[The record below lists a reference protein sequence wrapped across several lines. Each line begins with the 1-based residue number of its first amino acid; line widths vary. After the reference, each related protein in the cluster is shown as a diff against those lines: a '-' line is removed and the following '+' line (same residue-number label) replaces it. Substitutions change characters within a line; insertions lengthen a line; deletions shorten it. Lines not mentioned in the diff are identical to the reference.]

1 MEKEEK
7 KGTSSQNV
15 LNVILVII
23 CGAIM
28 GLFVYDY
35 INKNNQIAELRDAER
50 ESAKQSTKELEV
62 KWEQRVNRL
71 ADIYRDTSM
80 SNVPVA
86 AEAVVS
92 GDENERI
99 KSDIARNISQNLSPI
114 MAKIDEGH
122 GMTNEKLDKI
132 MNDLIEL
139 IDKEIQKGV
148 QLRQQMAEEIA
159 KERAIA
165 GVLQSHLT
173 ETQKIVSELN
183 GFTSEMKGLYL
194 SEKPDDSAFGD
205 IGRAAMCVPQFA
217 KNVLTFDWY
226 TSTDRIRAKNELDA
240 KHREIMDRF
249 EAVGKDGVE
258 IRRVPLVSVRRNF
271 FDWDIRPHVERK
283 PEEPELVK

>member
-1 MEKEEK
+1 MEKEDK
-7 KGTSSQNV
+7 KGSSSQNV

-35 INKNNQIAELRDAER
+35 INKNNQIADLREAER
-50 ESAKQSTKELEV
+50 DSAKKSVEQLEV

-71 ADIYRDTSM
+71 AEMYSDTSM
-80 SNVPVA
+80 SNVTVPEGVP
-86 AEAVVS
+86 VS

-99 KSDIARNISQNLSPI
+99 KSDIARNISDNLSPI
-114 MAKIDEGH
+114 MAKIDEGQ

-132 MNDLIEL
+132 MNDLL
-139 IDKEIQKGV
+139 DLLDKELKKSV
-148 QLRQQMAEEIA
+148 ELRKQMAEEVA

-165 GVLQSHLT
+165 GVLQSELT

-183 GFTSEMKGLYL
+183 GFTSELRGMYL
-194 SEKPDDSAFGD
+194 AEKPDDSAFGD

-217 KNVLTFDWY
+217 KNALTFDWF

-249 EAVGKDGVE
+249 EAVGNPNAQV
-258 IRRVPLVSVRRNF
+258 RRVPMVSIRRNF
-271 FDWDIRPHVERK
+271 FDWDVRPQVERK
-283 PEEPELVK
+283 ADEPELIK